1 MVGDDATQPLEN
13 ALPLVG
19 RQGLPELAGLSGS
32 RRLARA
38 RGGTAGDGDRRMMA
52 LLANVGS
59 RVCSTSP
66 LTGAMRLPQS

>member
-52 LLANVGS
+52 LLAS
-59 RVCSTSP
+59 ASCRVNDTSL
-66 LTGAMRLPQS
+66 LTGAVRLPLS

>member
-19 RQGLPELAGLSGS
+19 RQGLPEMAGLSGS

-38 RGGTAGDGDRRMMA
+38 RGGQRGMDIDA
-52 LLANVGS
+52 
-59 RVCSTSP
+59 
-66 LTGAMRLPQS
+66 